1 MMYRVNSLY
10 CFFLKSIALRIANEN
25 MDRLMTRLQL
35 LSLAIGK
42 LSPSVEDDSQ
52 GNHLILVL
60 QIHLIRKSRIQIN
73 KIKKLRAIY

>member
-1 MMYRVNSLY
+1 MLTS
-10 CFFLKSIALRIANEN
+10 FFIKFIALRIANEN

-52 GNHLILVL
+52 GNYLSLVL
-60 QIHLIRKSRIQIN
+60 QINLIRKNSFSKNRNYELII
-73 KIKKLRAIY
+73 R

>member
-42 LSPSVEDDSQ
+42 LSPSVEDESQ
-52 GNHLILVL
+52 GNNCFVL
-60 QIHLIRKSRIQIN
+60 QI
-73 KIKKLRAIY
+73 Y